1 MDTQMTHKPLHL
13 VVLAAGEGK
22 RMHSGLPKVL
32 QPIAGRPMLAHLLDA
47 ALELSPACVHVVV
60 GHGADQVEAM
70 LASFARPRG
79 ATAAT
84 LTTVTQHERLGTGH
98 AVQQAMGEIPE
109 SARVMVLPG
118 DMPLVRP
125 ETLAEFSTLAAP
137 LAVLSFQAPDP
148 YGYGRILRNPDGRV
162 VGIREQRDAS
172 EAEARITEVNSG
184 VLAADADRLADWL
197 GRVDNDN
204 SQGEYYLTDCIA
216 LAAGDGA
223 KVEAMCCKD
232 SEETLGANN
241 MRQLAGLEGALQ
253 RRRRNEL
260 MDAGVR
266 MPDPESVQI
275 RGRVSTGR
283 DVVIE
288 PGAVVEGSVVLGDGV
303 VVGVGCVVR
312 EARLAAGTRLEP
324 YCVLDGAETTGACT
338 VGPFARLR
346 PGTVLAAGVRIGNFV
361 ETKNAVFGEGAK
373 ANHLSYAGDAA
384 IGARANLGAGTIT
397 CNYDGANKHRTTIG
411 EDAFIGSNSAL
422 VAPVKIGARAT
433 VGAGSVVT
441 GEAPPDALTVAR
453 ARSRSIPGWK
463 RPTKK

>member
-1 MDTQMTHKPLHL
+1 MKDKPLHL

-22 RMHSGLPKVL
+22 RMNSSLPKVL
-32 QPIAGRPMLAHLLDA
+32 QPVAGRPMLAHLLSA
-47 ALELSPACVHVVV
+47 ALALDPARVHVVI
-60 GHGADQVEAM
+60 GHGADQVSAM
-70 LASFARPRG
+70 LESFDDPRL
-79 ATAAT
+79 ATVVQQT
-84 LTTVTQHERLGTGH
+84 RLGTGH
-98 AVQQAMGEIPE
+98 AVQQAMGDIPA
-109 SARVMVLPG
+109 SARVIVLPG
-118 DMPLVRP
+118 DMPLVRSA
-125 ETLAEFSTLAAP
+125 TLAAFAALDAP

-148 YGYGRILRNPDGRV
+148 HGYGRILRQADGRV

-172 EAEARITEVNSG
+172 DAEARITEVNSG

-197 GRVDNDN
+197 ARVDNDN
-204 SQGEYYLTDCIA
+204 AQGEYYLTDCIG
-216 LAAGDGA
+216 LAAGDGTA
-223 KVEAMCCKD
+223 VAAMCCD
-232 SEETLGANN
+232 DPEETLGAND
-241 MRQLAGLEGALQ
+241 MRQLAALERALQ
-253 RRRRNEL
+253 RRSRGEL

-266 MPDPESVQI
+266 MPDPDSVQI

-288 PGAVVEGSVVLGDGV
+288 PGTVLEGDVTLADGV

-312 EARLAAGTRLEP
+312 DVRLAAGTRLEP
-324 YCVLDGAETTGACT
+324 YCVVDGAETAGACT

-373 ANHLSYAGDAA
+373 ANHLSYCGDAD

-411 EDAFIGSNSAL
+411 EDAFVGSNSAL
-422 VAPVKIGARAT
+422 VAPVTIGDRAT

-441 GEAPPDALTVAR
+441 GEAPADALTVAR
-453 ARSRSIPGWK
+453 ARSRTIPGWK
-463 RPTKK
+463 RPTRNKDR

>member
-1 MDTQMTHKPLHL
+1 MEGSMKHKPLHL

-47 ALELSPACVHVVV
+47 ALELAPARVHVVV

-70 LASFARPRG
+70 LASFVETP
-79 ATAAT
+79 TAARAP
-84 LTTVTQHERLGTGH
+84 LATVTQHERLGTGH
-98 AVQQAMGEIPE
+98 AVQQAMDEIPE

-125 ETLAEFSTLAAP
+125 ETLADFSAIDAP

-148 YGYGRILRNPDGRV
+148 HGYGRILRDEEGRV

-184 VLAADADRLADWL
+184 VLAADADRLAAWL
-197 GRVDNDN
+197 ARLGNDN
-204 SQGEYYLTDCIA
+204 SQGEYYLTDCIG
-216 LAAGDGA
+216 LAAGDRA
-223 KVEAMCCKD
+223 AVDAMCCND
-232 SEETLGANN
+232 PEETLGANN
-241 MRQLAGLEGALQ
+241 MRQLADLERALQ

-266 MPDPESVQI
+266 MPDPDSVQI

-288 PGAVVEGSVVLGDGV
+288 PGAVLEGGVSLADRV

-312 EARLAAGTRLEP
+312 DARLAAGTRLEP
-324 YCVLDGAETTGACT
+324 YCVLEGAETTGACT

-361 ETKNAVFGEGAK
+361 ETKNAVFDEDAK
-373 ANHLSYAGDAA
+373 ANHLSYAGDAE

-397 CNYDGANKHRTTIG
+397 CNYDGANKHRTIIG
-411 EDAFIGSNSAL
+411 EDAFVGSNSAL

-441 GEAPPDALTVAR
+441 GEAPADALTVAR
-453 ARSRSIPGWK
+453 ARARSIPGWK